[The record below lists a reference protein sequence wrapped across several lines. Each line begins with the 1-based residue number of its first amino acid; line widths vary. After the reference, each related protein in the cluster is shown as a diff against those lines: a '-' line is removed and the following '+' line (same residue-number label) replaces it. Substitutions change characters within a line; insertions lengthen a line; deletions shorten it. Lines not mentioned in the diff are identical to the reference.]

1 MAALLQLLGGA
12 RILDASGAPLQG
24 RAAHRR
30 RLAVLAVLGAARGRA
45 VPRERLLALL
55 WPDAAVADARHSLVE
70 SLSVI
75 RRELGTDPFSCVGDE
90 VALLPE
96 RLACDVD
103 ELERA
108 AAEGDGER
116 AAALYA
122 GPFLDGFVVH
132 DAPEFERWAEEERGR
147 LATLVA
153 RSLEAYASRRE
164 AEMGLG
170 AAREAWARL
179 YALDPFRTHIALR
192 LGAALEAAGDP
203 GAALRHLRAH
213 EALLRAELELPPSP
227 ELSAAIEELR
237 TPSPPSVEAV
247 RNAAPLPATPAP
259 STTVWVAQWVGAPTP
274 PDAGKLLAGLARRA
288 ALRAGGT
295 VEGWVS
301 DAVRARFDGPA
312 GAVAAAMALLRAWEN
327 RSAGV
332 PSGALAIGFGQA
344 PASVEE
350 PGEPD
355 AATLRASVA
364 LTVARPGTAAMP
376 ALVARQAGQIAG
388 VDTSD
393 AGTAILPGSPEPE
406 PMARLSPRPRA
417 ARGVPAGAPQVTAAA
432 AATGRPRRWRVAVGG
447 WRIAGGVA

>member
-1 MAALLQLLGGA
+1 MPALLQLLGGA

-45 VPRERLLALL
+45 VPRERILALL
-55 WPDAAVADARHSLVE
+55 WPDAAIADARHSLVE

-90 VALLPE
+90 VALVSE

-116 AAALYA
+116 TAALYA
-122 GPFLDGFVVH
+122 GPFLDGFVVQ

-153 RSLEAYASRRE
+153 RSLEAYAARRE
-164 AEMGLG
+164 AEAGVA
-170 AAREAWARL
+170 AARETWARL
-179 YALDPFRTHIALR
+179 YALDPFRTHVALR
-192 LGAALEAAGDP
+192 LGVALEAAGDP

-237 TPSPPSVEAV
+237 APPPPVVEAV
-247 RNAAPLPATPAP
+247 RNAAPPPAP
-259 STTVWVAQWVGAPTP
+259 PTSSDTVWVAQWVGESTP

-301 DAVRARFDGPA
+301 NGVRARFDGPA

-332 PSGALAIGFGQA
+332 PAGALAIGLGQG
-344 PASVEE
+344 PASAEE

-364 LTVARPGTAAMP
+364 LTLALPGTAAMP
-376 ALVARQAGQIAG
+376 TVLARQAGRFAG

-406 PMARLSPRPRA
+406 AMARLAPRA
-417 ARGVPAGAPQVTAAA
+417 RVAREIPAAA
-432 AATGRPRRWRVAVGG
+432 AEVVAVVAERPRRWHVS
-447 WRIAGGVA
+447 AG